1 MQVENAIN
9 SWRKWDASL
18 STRPA
23 ILSQLSGGR
32 SNRSFL
38 LDSNGRKMVLR
49 LNGTDTMIPGTN
61 RSNEISVWQAAS
73 KKGIAP
79 PLLHFDEQN
88 RFLVST
94 YISNSLSTNPPHNNA
109 FINQAF
115 ELLKSCH
122 QLDVNAPIINY
133 INHIEQYWQIAELQN
148 KPVNPALQQQ
158 RKPMQKLVKEIT
170 NSNPQTGL
178 CHHDP
183 VIANFVGT
191 QKKLYLI
198 DWEYAA
204 HGLLTMDY
212 AALGTEWGLDNE
224 VILERTSI
232 NPELLTMAKT
242 LYKYLCNLWQ
252 EITT

>member
-9 SWRKWDASL
+9 NWREWDAEL
-18 STRPA
+18 CDRPEV
-23 ILSQLSGGR
+23 LGPLSGGR

-38 LDSNGRKMVLR
+38 LDSGGTKMVLR
-49 LNGTDTMIPGTN
+49 INGADAMIPGTD
-61 RSNEISVWQAAS
+61 RSNETTIWKAAS
-73 KKGIAP
+73 AKGIAP
-79 PLLHFDEQN
+79 PLLHIDEQH

-94 YISNSLSTNPPHNNA
+94 YIENSLPTNPPHSNA
-109 FINQAF
+109 FADQAF

-122 QLDVNAPIINY
+122 QLTVNAPTINY
-133 INHIEQYWQIAELQN
+133 INHIEQYWQITKSNN
-148 KPVNPALQQQ
+148 KPTNPTLQEQ
-158 RKPMQKLVKEIT
+158 REPMQNLVKEII

-191 QKKLYLI
+191 NEKLYLI

-204 HGLLTMDY
+204 QGLSVMDY
-212 AALGTEWGLDNE
+212 AALGTEWNLDNE
-224 VILERTSI
+224 MILERTNI

-242 LYKYLCNLWQ
+242 LYKYLCNLWE